1 MHWISAV
8 LTAWQ
13 WHKVVYGHSKCILC
27 GNAVKWIC
35 SSVANR
41 APILQTSPAMTA
53 VHLNASTYL
62 HELFTKD
69 NGFEPVKWQECF
81 KSGNK
86 IKSQC
91 SLLRHLHQEPH
102 FSVRNCWITP
112 CISTKFSHHCFIP
125 IITMNNERFTKRCLF
140 VHPWSK
146 SQSSSPIPHAE
157 LGAPEHKCQRSD
169 NLECPVWDAL
179 CLILFPPRILN
190 STELSTLKHSPPLF
204 TSNLDISKQSSI
216 DYSKIPMSG
225 HSDIAQL

>member
-1 MHWISAV
+1 MRRGFFSSLGIAAKGWSNFSVSWKLFCLDRLQQGMHWISAV

-86 IKSQC
+86 IKSQW

-102 FSVRNCWITP
+102 FSVRNCLNYSLYLHKI
-112 CISTKFSHHCFIP
+112 FS
-125 IITMNNERFTKRCLF
+125 
-140 VHPWSK
+140 
-146 SQSSSPIPHAE
+146 
-157 LGAPEHKCQRSD
+157 
-169 NLECPVWDAL
+169 
-179 CLILFPPRILN
+179 
-190 STELSTLKHSPPLF
+190 PLF
-204 TSNLDISKQSSI
+204 HPH
-216 DYSKIPMSG
+216 YY
-225 HSDIAQL
+225 HE